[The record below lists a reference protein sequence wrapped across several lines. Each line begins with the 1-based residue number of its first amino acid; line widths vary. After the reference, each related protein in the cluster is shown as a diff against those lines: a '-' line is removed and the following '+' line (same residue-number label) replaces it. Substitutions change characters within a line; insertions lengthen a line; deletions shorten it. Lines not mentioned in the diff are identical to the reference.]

1 MHHGVM
7 LNPFNTPPQSLAGVQ
22 RSNFAILIWFPWDVT
37 WTAIFIFLLG
47 EPLLFN
53 KWAPSQLMHPID
65 YDVIED
71 IIEITTLTLCPPC
84 AVVPCQ
90 IRPGK
95 NGHQV
100 VSLEVFLQNLLIK
113 TYRRISCRRS
123 RHVLTQVPDRML
135 QVNSVLAE
143 VQKCTHSWAKVPF
156 SSNSSGTKISP
167 LTSGVVLGFRC
178 CKHRLAPTHQHISH
192 EGWWSPPPAWRS
204 ASSWGISQARGHL
217 DLLQEWDHHLGESA
231 LTSML
236 IPTIVLLHVLHQL
249 PNHQRENTGWVF
261 SPCAWK
267 GLAWKQW
274 YVFHPKSL

>member
-1 MHHGVM
+1 MGCHLDGNLHIPVGWTIVVQQMSPKSTDASHRLRCHWRHHWNYHAHAVSTM
-7 LNPFNTPPQSLAGVQ
+7 R
-22 RSNFAILIWFPWDVT
+22 RSPMSDPRDL
-37 WTAIFIFLLG
+37 
-47 EPLLFN
+47 
-53 KWAPSQLMHPID
+53 
-65 YDVIED
+65 
-71 IIEITTLTLCPPC
+71 
-84 AVVPCQ
+84 
-90 IRPGK
+90 GK

-100 VSLEVFLQNLLIK
+100 VSLEVFLQNLVIK

-156 SSNSSGTKISP
+156 SSHSSGTKISP